1 MRVVYTWVDDF
12 DLSRPKKN
20 INRDFSDAMLVAEI
34 VRRYQ
39 PTIVDVNNFPAAN
52 NTDGKRKNWNFLNE
66 KVLKKIGMKMSPTAI
81 EDLANAKPLA
91 IESFLYDLK
100 SKLENPASSGTGA
113 TERLTATL
121 SETKRAEQLSL
132 VKSELNKEQNRS
144 LSPAFDDLADINYL
158 HERIE
163 TLEKK
168 FYSLKKVVSA
178 KDRRIHEFEKL
189 LIEHGLCE

>member
-39 PTIVDVNNFPAAN
+39 PAIVDD
-52 NTDGKRKNWNFLNE
+52 TDGKRKNWNFLNE
-66 KVLKKIGMKMSPTAI
+66 KVLKKIGIKLSPPAV
-81 EDLANAKPLA
+81 EDLTNAKPLA
-91 IESFLYDLK
+91 IEWFLYDLK
-100 SKLENPASSGTGA
+100 NKLENPASSGTGA
-113 TERLTATL
+113 AERLTATL

-144 LSPAFDDLADINYL
+144 LSPALDDLTDINYL

-168 FYSLKKVVSA
+168 FYSLKKVVAA

-189 LIEHGLCE
+189 LVEHGLCE